1 MSTDYLII
9 GGGIYGVGTAWELA
23 KHGEDVTVLE
33 ADTIG
38 SGASGGLGKRGVRAN
53 GRDPRELELASRAYE
68 LWPRLD
74 DALGETGYEQTGHLL
89 LYEQSLPRTG
99 GGYPSANAQAMVQN
113 DLGVETHLLDA
124 ADVREMEPN
133 CSGDVL
139 GALYCPNDGIA
150 DHTAT
155 TRGLATAAKTNS
167 ATIHENTRV
176 TEFVIEG
183 SRVAGVVT
191 QDGHE
196 YSVTDHVLLAANY
209 GTVELLESAFDIDL
223 PVYKRY
229 PQVMA
234 TQPVDGHPIR
244 HLIGHDH
251 RRLAVKMLPD
261 SRVMISGGWSGTA
274 QSGNPETVLTQVHGN
289 MQAARAVFPFLETVE
304 IDEADASRAETISV
318 DAIPIIDRS
327 QSVENLVFATGWS
340 GHGFAISP
348 AITERLADW
357 LRHGSRPA
365 LLEPFTH
372 DRFTPTHP

>member
-53 GRDPRELELASRAYE
+53 GRDPRELELARRAYD
-68 LWPRLD
+68 LWPHLD
-74 DALGETGYEQTGHLL
+74 EIIGGIGYDRTGHLL

-99 GGYPSANAQAMVQN
+99 GGYPSATARARIQN
-113 DLGVETHLLDA
+113 TLGVETHLLDA
-124 ADVREMEPN
+124 TDVREMEPN
-133 CSGDVL
+133 CSDGVL

-155 TRGLATAAKTNS
+155 TRGLATAAEALG
-167 ATIHENTRV
+167 ATIHEDTRV
-176 TEFVIEG
+176 TEIGIEG
-183 SRVAGVVT
+183 TRVAGVVT
-191 QDGHE
+191 QDGRE
-196 YSVTDHVLLAANY
+196 FPVTNHVLLAANY
-209 GTVELLESAFDIDL
+209 GTVELLESAFDIEL

-234 TQPVDGHPIR
+234 TEPVEGRPVR
-244 HLIGHDH
+244 HLIGHDN

-261 SRVMISGGWSGTA
+261 SRVMISGGWSGDA
-274 QSGNPETVLTQVHGN
+274 RSGKAETVPAQVHGN
-289 MQAARAVFPFLETVE
+289 MQAAREVFPCLDDVD
-304 IDEADASRAETISV
+304 IAAADASRAETISV
-318 DAIPIIDRS
+318 DAIPIIDRP

-348 AITERLADW
+348 AINERLTDW
-357 LRHGSRPA
+357 LRTGSRPA
-365 LLEPFTH
+365 LLDPFTH